1 MKPSVRRAPE
11 GAFRYVRGIM
21 DKPFKT
27 YTELLDFLEK
37 EKRLSIPDRTMA
49 EEILSKTGYYS
60 LITGYKELFK
70 DKTTGYYRKG
80 IRFDDVYNL
89 YCFDREL
96 RSIFLKYIL
105 IAEKS
110 VKTSL
115 AYHFSDL
122 YGSDDSE
129 YCNPLNY
136 NVVGKKRTD
145 GLKRLLSI
153 FSYNL
158 SAKTDFVYINH
169 YLNKHKNVPLWIMV
183 QAITLGQFS
192 HLFDYLNAKAPIR
205 VCHDFHNVTRNQMH
219 SFLSIMT
226 KHRNVCA
233 HGDRFY
239 NYRTKDSLA
248 DTVIHA
254 KLSIPVV
261 NGRYQNGKNDILSEV
276 IILKYLLDKYDYRNF
291 HRELTACLKKYN
303 PDENVISE
311 MGFVD
316 NWKSIIRFKLP

>member
-136 NVVGKKRTD
+136 NVVGKKART
-145 GLKRLLSI
+145 
-153 FSYNL
+153 
-158 SAKTDFVYINH
+158 A
-169 YLNKHKNVPLWIMV
+169 
-183 QAITLGQFS
+183 
-192 HLFDYLNAKAPIR
+192 
-205 VCHDFHNVTRNQMH
+205 
-219 SFLSIMT
+219 
-226 KHRNVCA
+226 
-233 HGDRFY
+233 
-239 NYRTKDSLA
+239 
-248 DTVIHA
+248 
-254 KLSIPVV
+254 
-261 NGRYQNGKNDILSEV
+261 
-276 IILKYLLDKYDYRNF
+276 
-291 HRELTACLKKYN
+291 
-303 PDENVISE
+303 
-311 MGFVD
+311 
-316 NWKSIIRFKLP
+316 